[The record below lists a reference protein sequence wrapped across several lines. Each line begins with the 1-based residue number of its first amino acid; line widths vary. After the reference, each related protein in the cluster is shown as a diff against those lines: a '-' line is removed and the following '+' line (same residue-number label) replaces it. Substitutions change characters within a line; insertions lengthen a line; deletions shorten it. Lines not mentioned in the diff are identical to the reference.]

1 MAVNPLLNWRKPIDL
16 PTGKTDPAIKLVPAS
31 PGIYVFFREHGE
43 SVQIFYVGK
52 ALKLRGR
59 IKGQLNNH
67 ELMTAISRAKNGKR
81 KLVWAELK
89 NKPGQTVA
97 SALKAAEK
105 LMIRHYVEE
114 GQPVHNIQ
122 GKRIPVQTLT
132 NNLIK
137 EVKHFVPGAV
147 TVDA

>member
-16 PTGKTDPAIKLVPAS
+16 PSGKTDLAIKLIPAS
-31 PGIYVFFREHGE
+31 PGIYVFFREHGG

-52 ALKLRGR
+52 ALKLQGR

-67 ELMTAISRAKNGKR
+67 SLMTAISRAKNGKR
-81 KLVWAELK
+81 KLAWAELRLR
-89 NKPGQTVA
+89 PGQTVA

-105 LMIRHYVEE
+105 LMIRHFVEE

-122 GKRIPVQTLT
+122 GKRIPIQTLT

-137 EVKHFVPGAV
+137 EVKHFVPDVV
-147 TVDA
+147 TVDV

>member
-1 MAVNPLLNWRKPIDL
+1 MAINPQLNWQKPIDL
-16 PTGKTDPAIKLVPAS
+16 PENKTDPAIKLIPAK
-31 PGIYVFFREHGE
+31 PGIYIFFREFGK

-52 ALKLRGR
+52 ALRLQGR

-67 ELMTAISRAKNGKR
+67 SLMTAISRAKSGRR

-89 NKPGQTVA
+89 LRPGQTVA

-105 LMIRHYVEE
+105 LIIRHYVEE

-137 EVKHFVPGAV
+137 EVKHFVPGSV
-147 TVDA
+147 CVDA

>member
-16 PTGKTDPAIKLVPAS
+16 PSGKADPAIKLIPTS
-31 PGIYVFFREHGE
+31 PGVYVFFREHGE

-52 ALKLRGR
+52 ALKLQGR

-67 ELMTAISRAKNGKR
+67 SLMTAIDRAKNGKR

-89 NKPGQTVA
+89 KKPGQTVEG
-97 SALKAAEK
+97 ALKAAEK
-105 LMIRHYVEE
+105 LMIRHFVEE

-122 GKRIPVQTLT
+122 GKRIPTQTLT

-137 EVKHFVPGAV
+137 EVKHFVPGSV